1 MSTEHRHS
9 KKYWLVAAVIV
20 PLIVAI
26 IEIIPHF
33 FPNDTNNSSY
43 QDWLIKGRI
52 LDNSTKLPIQE
63 AKVSLEFD
71 GIAKIQSTDSEGIYI
86 FEIQVAGSKLVS
98 RVTAEATGY
107 KVYNRS
113 LELISD
119 ATNIDDIVLVPLP
132 AAAPPPS
139 IITTSTPKPTPAITP
154 APTVIP
160 TPTHDIALLIVN
172 DDNTINWNISHK
184 IAALLRK
191 KGKSVTVPFSDSF
204 VSEGSFEQIFQGNP
218 KAADQ
223 AGLLRHGHY
232 AVLGKITG
240 SFVKQSEDL
249 LNLITA
255 KTGLEIHA
263 VDSKTGII
271 ANSVQFKANGVGGD
285 KEKAQDLALQRILK
299 DVEQKIEIL
308 LP

>member
-1 MSTEHRHS
+1 MLTEHRYP
-9 KKYWLVAAVIV
+9 KKYWWVV
-20 PLIVAI
+20 LIVVPI
-26 IEIIPHF
+26 IVVLIPIIFEIY
-33 FPNDTNNSSY
+33 TNNLPY
-43 QDWLIKGRI
+43 QEWTIKGRI

-86 FEIQVAGSKLVS
+86 FEIQVADSKLVS
-98 RVTAEATGY
+98 RITAEATGY
-107 KVYNRS
+107 TPYNRS

-119 ATNIDDIVLVPLP
+119 ATNIDNIFLVPLP
-132 AAAPPPS
+132 ATTPPPS
-139 IITTSTPKPTPAITP
+139 IITTPIPKPEPAITP
-154 APTVIP
+154 APTVIS
-160 TPTHDIALLIVN
+160 TTTHDIALLIVN
-172 DDNTINWNISHK
+172 DANTINWNISHK

-204 VSEGSFEQIFQGNP
+204 VSEGSFGKIFQGNP
-218 KAADQ
+218 EAADQ
-223 AGLLRHGHY
+223 AGLLRYGHY

-240 SFVKQSEDL
+240 SFVEQSEDL

-255 KTGLEIHA
+255 KIRLEIHT
-263 VDSKTGII
+263 VESKTGII

-285 KEKAQDLALQRILK
+285 KEKAQDLALQRIFE
-299 DVEQKIEIL
+299 DVEQKIETL